1 MHLNWLRIRR
11 RRRIAGTTTRSGS
24 QLRSPLPPW
33 QPRIGQLQG
42 RSASSLAIGRTIGV
56 ARPVAQLE
64 AASSAAIMSA
74 IVVTG
79 ATPFVSLPDRG
90 LVAEVNWEAGKDVRN
105 LRVGG
110 MPTCTALVAP

>member
-1 MHLNWLRIRR
+1 
-11 RRRIAGTTTRSGS
+11 
-24 QLRSPLPPW
+24 
-33 QPRIGQLQG
+33 
-42 RSASSLAIGRTIGV
+42 
-56 ARPVAQLE
+56 
-64 AASSAAIMSA
+64 MSA